1 MRSSSLATLPASL
14 RLGAALGLSL
24 CAACAEPA
32 APLEVLEVE
41 PGDSAS
47 DPLVDSVP
55 DAAASELELV
65 LSTEAAYVAAGE
77 PVTVT
82 VKLRNRSG
90 RRIRLLERDT
100 ALGILRNDLFR
111 IVVDGRTVRYVG
123 RHYKWASPQAGDYVL
138 LERGQ
143 ERLAT
148 IELSSAYDFSASG
161 LYTIYALPYGATRA
175 SGTVDVVSSVSVQ
188 VEGRPLPTPPSTGL
202 GPTARSRTQGCSA
215 AQVGQLALAYAAA
228 RKLASTSLT
237 YLLRT
242 EPAPTA
248 RFTTWFGTFTAGRWG
263 KVKEHFT
270 ALTQHLSSESADCS
284 CTDSAYSYVLPTQ
297 PHRIYLCSAF
307 WQAPLTGHDS
317 MPGVLLRAMSHF
329 DDVTATTSWAEG
341 DVACKRLAKQAPE
354 RAVVNAD
361 SHQYFAENSP
371 ALQ

>member
-1 MRSSSLATLPASL
+1 MRSLSTARSSGVW
-14 RLGAALGLSL
+14 LGAALGLSF

-41 PGDSAS
+41 PGDAS
-47 DPLVDSVP
+47 DDSIVDGVP
-55 DAAASELELV
+55 DAAAADLELV
-65 LSTEAAYVAAGE
+65 LAAEVPYAAAGE

-90 RRIRLLERDT
+90 RRVRLLERNT
-100 ALGILRNDLFR
+100 ALGVLRNDLFHV
-111 IVVDGRTVRYVG
+111 VVDGRAVRYVG
-123 RHYKWASPQAGDYVL
+123 RHYKWAPPQPEDYVL

-143 ERLAT
+143 EHVAT
-148 IELSSAYDFSASG
+148 VELSSSYDFSTSG
-161 LYTIYALPYGATRA
+161 LYTIYALPYGVDRS
-175 SGTVDVVSSVSVQ
+175 SGPVDVVSSVSVQ

-202 GPTARSRTQGCSA
+202 EPTSRSRTQGCSA
-215 AQVGQLALAYAAA
+215 SQVGQLAVAYAAA
-228 RKLASTSLT
+228 RKLASMSLT

-248 RFTTWFGTFTAGRWG
+248 RFTTWFGAFSAGRWG

-270 ALTQHLSSESADCS
+270 SLTQHLASESADCS

-297 PHRIYLCSAF
+297 PHRIYLCNAF

-317 MPGVLLRAMSHF
+317 MPGALLRAMSHF
-329 DDVTATTSWAEG
+329 DDVTGATSWADG
-341 DVACKRLAKQAPE
+341 DLACKRLAKQAPD

-361 SHQYFAENSP
+361 SHQYFAENSA

>member
-1 MRSSSLATLPASL
+1 MRSSPIAPSSASL

-32 APLEVLEVE
+32 DPLTVLEVE
-41 PGDSAS
+41 PGDSAGE
-47 DPLVDSVP
+47 PIVDGVP
-55 DAAASELELV
+55 DAAAAELELV
-65 LSTEAAYVAAGE
+65 LSAEAPYVAAGE

-100 ALGILRNDLFR
+100 ALGVLRNDLFH
-111 IVVDGRTVRYVG
+111 IVVDGRAVRYVG
-123 RHYKWASPQAGDYVL
+123 RHYKWAAPQAEDYVL

-143 ERLAT
+143 ERLGT
-148 IELSSAYDFSASG
+148 IELSSSYDFSTSG
-161 LYTIYALPYGATRA
+161 LYTIYALPYGVNRA
-175 SGTVDVVSSVSVQ
+175 GGAVDVVSSVSVQ

-202 GPTARSRTQGCSA
+202 EPTSRSRIQGCSTIQA
-215 AQVGQLALAYAAA
+215 GQLAVAYAAA

-248 RFTTWFGTFTAGRWG
+248 RFTTWFGAFSAGRWG

-297 PHRIYLCSAF
+297 PHKIYLCNAF

-317 MPGVLLRAMSHF
+317 MPGALLRAMSHF
-329 DDVTATTSWAEG
+329 DDVTSTTSWAEG

>member
-1 MRSSSLATLPASL
+1 MGFLPAIPATRA

-32 APLEVLEVE
+32 SPLEVAGVE
-41 PGDSAS
+41 PGDSAGE
-47 DPLVDSVP
+47 PIVDGVP
-55 DAAASELELV
+55 DAAAAELELV
-65 LSTEAAYVAAGE
+65 LATESPYVAAGE

-90 RRIRLLERDT
+90 RRVRLLERDT
-100 ALGILRNDLFR
+100 ALGALRNDLFQ
-111 IVVDGRTVRYVG
+111 IVVDGRSVRYVG
-123 RHYKWASPQAGDYVL
+123 RHYKWAPPQAEDYVL

-148 IELSSAYDFSASG
+148 VELSAAYDFSTSG
-161 LYTIYALPYGATRA
+161 LYTIYALPYGVDRLGGA
-175 SGTVDVVSSVSVQ
+175 VDVVASVSVQ
-188 VEGRPLPTPPSTGL
+188 VEGRPLPTPPSIGL
-202 GPTARSRTQGCSA
+202 EPDSQSRTQGCSA
-215 AQVGQLALAYAAA
+215 AQVGQLAVAYAAA

-248 RFTTWFGTFTAGRWG
+248 RFTTWFGAFSAGRWG

-270 ALTQHLSSESADCS
+270 SLTQHLASESADCS

-297 PHRIYLCSAF
+297 PHRIYLCNAF

-317 MPGVLLRAMSHF
+317 MPGALLRVMSQF
-329 DDVTATTSWAEG
+329 DDVTGTTSWAHG
-341 DVACKRLAKQAPE
+341 DAACKRLAKQAPE
-354 RAVVNAD
+354 RAIVNAD
-361 SHQYFAENSP
+361 SHQYFAENSQ

>member
-1 MRSSSLATLPASL
+1 MRFSSIATPPATL
-14 RLGAALGLSL
+14 RLGAVLGLSL

-32 APLEVLEVE
+32 APLEVFETE
-41 PGDSAS
+41 PGDSAD
-47 DPLVDSVP
+47 DPIVDGVP
-55 DAAASELELV
+55 DAEAAELELV
-65 LSTEAAYVAAGE
+65 LSTEAAYVASGE

-100 ALGILRNDLFR
+100 ALGLLRNDLFHV
-111 IVVDGRTVRYVG
+111 VVDGRAVRYVG
-123 RHYKWASPQAGDYVL
+123 RHYKWAAPQAGDYVL

-143 ERLAT
+143 ERVGT
-148 IELSSAYDFSASG
+148 IELSSSYDFSASG
-161 LYTIYALPYGATRA
+161 LYTIYALPYGAARA
-175 SGTVDVVSSVSVQ
+175 SGAVDVVSSVSVQ
-188 VEGRPLPTPPSTGL
+188 VEGRPLPTPPSTGFESPL
-202 GPTARSRTQGCSA
+202 RSRTQGCST
-215 AQVGQLALAYAAA
+215 AQVAQLAVAYAAA

-248 RFTTWFGTFTAGRWG
+248 RFTTWFGAYSAGRWG

-297 PHRIYLCSAF
+297 PHRIYLCGAF

-317 MPGVLLRAMSHF
+317 MPGALLRAMSHF
-329 DDVTATTSWAEG
+329 DDVTATTSWADG
-341 DVACKRLAKQAPE
+341 DAECRRLAKQAPD